1 MKINKI
7 LNDFEIR
14 PSSISSDFTI
24 PERELP
30 KQRVDGKIITKDGNH
45 RCTILYET
53 IENQGRYGIIQAC
66 KRIQAG
72 SVGASPAQLSAVVK
86 RPRSPSLSLAAEAVL
101 QAICYSCVEER
112 GLGGSISK
120 PHDLFLFANEVR
132 FSMEYV
138 DGLSFKSFIKTHS
151 ESEILNCIAQLCYI
165 LLILE
170 ETLNFD
176 HRDLRIENVWIRPLT
191 VPKFYEIGGGNRIE
205 FKFQV
210 VLLDFGFACIGDRVR
225 KSLVNL
231 GDGVFSP
238 IDPCPK
244 IGRDMYQF
252 LNSCFEIGIQ
262 ERLSKNVVDT
272 FKEWMHPYNPMPTS
286 LTYIITY
293 DLKFK
298 IGSLSPIEILRWY
311 TTR

>member
-1 MKINKI
+1 MKLNEI
-7 LNDFEIR
+7 LNNFEIE
-14 PSSISSDFTI
+14 PTAIHSDFTI
-24 PERELP
+24 SETDIP
-30 KQRVDGKIITKDGNH
+30 KQRADGKIITKKGTY

-66 KRIQAG
+66 KRVEGGTSQ
-72 SVGASPAQLSAVVK
+72 SAVVK
-86 RPRSPSLSLAAEAVL
+86 RPRSPSLSLASEAVL
-101 QAICYSCVEER
+101 QGICYSCVEEK
-112 GLGGSISK
+112 GLAGSISK
-120 PHDLFLFANEVR
+120 PYDLFLFANEVR

-138 DGLSFKSFIKTHS
+138 DGLSFKEFIKSHS

-170 ETLNFD
+170 ENLNFD
-176 HRDLRIENVWIRPLT
+176 HRDLRIENVWIRPLAL
-191 VPKFYEIGGGNRIE
+191 PKFYEIGDGARIE

-210 VLLDFGFACIGDRVR
+210 VLLDFGFACIGDKVR

-272 FKEWMHPYNPMPTS
+272 FKEWMRPYNPMPTT
-286 LTYIITY
+286 LTYVITC

-298 IGSLSPIEILRWY
+298 IGTLSPIEILRWY
-311 TTR
+311 TAKY